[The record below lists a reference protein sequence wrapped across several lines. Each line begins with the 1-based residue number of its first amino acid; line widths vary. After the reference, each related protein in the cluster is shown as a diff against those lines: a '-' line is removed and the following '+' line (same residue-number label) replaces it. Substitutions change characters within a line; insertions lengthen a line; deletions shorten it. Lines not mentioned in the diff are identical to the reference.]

1 MRLYKVLLS
10 ASILAASSMMLSSC
24 LKDQEDVFDVD
35 ANNRLEQR
43 LADCKNTLISSENG
57 WVFDYFPDRNISY
70 GGYVYGLKFTE
81 NDVTVTCELAPGET
95 ETSLYKM
102 TNDNGPVLSFDSYNT
117 LMHFFATPSGVS
129 GPGGYEA
136 YDGDFEFII
145 MDVKPDLITLR
156 GNRTGNTMYLRRLD
170 SDPVQYVS
178 QAANVGENIFQTEF
192 NGTCGSDVTFATNDL
207 GTRYMEFQWQEEEKQ
222 DNGETMMVAKASGAY
237 YVPTPT
243 GIRFME
249 PVQVSANGGEVTE
262 LEFNT
267 TTFTFT
273 GTDSNGNAISMTGV
287 VDPSYSFYNEFIG
300 DFTFYYRDGARS
312 ASITIEA
319 DAAGTGYIIKGLSK
333 QFDIIGSYNKST
345 GALAINVQPVGV
357 VGGDTYMLAVW
368 DLANGGSLTWSTDA
382 GAMFVK
388 DPDNPG
394 DFLFKDNSSAYDP
407 TFNTD
412 SFIIWRTSSSGNGQA
427 TSPWFFITGNAQ
439 LPYISKITK
448 K

>member
-10 ASILAASSMMLSSC
+10 ASILAASTMMLSSC
-24 LKDQEDVFDVD
+24 LKDQEDIFDVD

-43 LADCKNTLISSENG
+43 LEDCKNTLISSENG
-57 WVFDYFPDRNISY
+57 WAFDYFPDRNISY

-81 NDVTVTCELAPGET
+81 NDVTVTCELAPGQT

-117 LMHFFATPSGVS
+117 LMHFFATPDGNN
-129 GPGGYEA
+129 YEA

-156 GNRTGNTMYLRRLD
+156 GNRTGNTMYLRRLSED
-170 SDPVQYVS
+170 NVQYVAKS
-178 QAANVGENIFQTEF
+178 ASLAENVFQTEF
-192 NGTCGSDVTFATNDL
+192 NGTCGSEAISALNDL
-207 GTRYMEFQWQEEEKQ
+207 GVRYMEFQWQEEEKQ
-222 DNGETMMVAKASGAY
+222 ENGETLMETKTSGAY

-249 PVQVSANGGEVTE
+249 PVQVSANSGKVTE

-300 DFTFYYRDGARS
+300 DF
-312 ASITIEA
+312 SIVYNGTRKLDFQIVA
-319 DAAGTGYIIKGLSK
+319 DGTGSGYLIKGLSNK
-333 QFDIIGSYNKST
+333 FDIVAKFNKSN
-345 GALAINVQPVGV
+345 GALEINSQQVALE
-357 VGGDTYMLAVW
+357 GGISYWVCAW
-368 DLANGGSLTWSTDA
+368 DLADGGSFTWSTAA
-382 GAMFVK
+382 GAVFIK
-388 DPDNPG
+388 DVDNPG
-394 DFLFKDNSSAYDP
+394 DYKMYDNGMYDP
-407 TFNTD
+407 NKFATD
-412 SFIIWRTSSSGNGQA
+412 SFIIWSFNGSASSNNSIGQPAAPWVFKSGS
-427 TSPWFFITGNAQ
+427 TQ
-439 LPYISKITK
+439 LAYVTKITK